1 MAAPSQLTMSKLDSI
16 KSEICVCNGA
26 ELKKIRITGCPV
38 LVCGTVT
45 YMFS

>member
-1 MAAPSQLTMSKLDSI
+1 MADTSQLSMSKLDSI
-16 KSEICVCNGA
+16 ESEICVCNGV
-26 ELKKIRITGCPV
+26 ELKKITGCPV